1 MKVEFAL
8 TVFFIVIIGTL
19 IYWNMKLY
27 KEGFANYVTEGFLNG
42 SPAMPQGNSFAPA
55 CGVQYPT
62 CPTGM
67 KCINGF
73 CGFPMQPKQ
82 PRSSG
87 LPVVPLQSGG
97 SWGTQTLDGVRGFD
111 PLMDLS

>member
-1 MKVEFAL
+1 MKVEIAL

-19 IYWNMKLY
+19 IYWNMNLY
-27 KEGFANYVTEGFLNG
+27 KEGFLNG

-73 CGFPMQPKQ
+73 CGLPMQPKQ

-87 LPVVPLQSGG
+87 LPVIPMQSGG
-97 SWGTQTLDGVRGFD
+97 SWGKETLDGVRGFD
-111 PLMDLS
+111 PLMDLSIL